1 MPDAPTPSTQDPEL
15 VREALEALL
24 EIAWEGNP
32 PEVKGA
38 LREEAA
44 SLSDQE
50 RRRMLEGLLDQRI
63 LADELAQAQRGEL
76 EVPAALPL
84 DGDQSEMVDR
94 ALEPLTRLIEPSAQ
108 EVVGELEPKQRA
120 HILFKAVNRQG

>member
-1 MPDAPTPSTQDPEL
+1 MPEAPTPSTHDPDL

-24 EIAWEGNP
+24 EIAWQGNP
-32 PEVKGA
+32 PEVMGA

-44 SLSDQE
+44 TLSDQE
-50 RRRMLEGLLDQRI
+50 RRRMLEGLLDQRV

-94 ALEPLTRLIEPSAQ
+94 ALEPLTRLVEPSAH
-108 EVVGELEPKQRA
+108 EVVGDLEPKQRA